1 MPAVLVECGFL
12 SNREE
17 ARRLASPDYQD
28 HLATGI
34 ASAVID
40 YLNSTTAVGNL

>member
-17 ARRLASPDYQD
+17 AVRLASPDYQQG
-28 HLATGI
+28 LALGI
-34 ASAVID
+34 ADAVID
-40 YLNSTTAVGNL
+40 YLDSATAVGNL